1 MQRSVFARQ
10 FSFDSDQ
17 SMEESVLYAKSLSML
32 VQEVRAQAS
41 SDALKSLLIRTRGYS
56 RSAGLQVEIREG
68 TLLLDGRQTS
78 TVYGGFDALIEAMR
92 DHGVARITLTEGA
105 SPKELLQLSVL
116 LAKKPTPPGEANIFD
131 EVREM
136 ALWFVRLFA
145 EQRDGENDVAAGA
158 RELAALPPDQAKAK
172 AAELMQQIGDAVQSN
187 NDLRASALM
196 RLLMDAERVAE
207 GASRACW
214 TEAFDEVI
222 AGPALKQVASALPDA
237 GDDRGAL
244 LALLKRAGT
253 AGANTLI
260 NLLMA
265 ADKIET
271 RRAFYDAVI
280 ELRAGV
286 PLLIDML
293 RHPQWYAVR
302 NAALLLGEMR
312 ANEADAAL
320 AELLSHADERVR
332 IAASTALSQIY
343 TPAARTALQQA
354 LRDESAEVRRRA
366 LRGFSGEHS
375 GVSSAA
381 LLRALEKELDP
392 EVQVEILAAMGRV
405 RSPDA
410 VQKLIR
416 LCSPTAKS
424 SSGSFRIAAAEA
436 LTTARGQAAVPF
448 LRAMLEDRDPHV
460 RSTARA
466 LINSITATSA
476 R

>member
-1 MQRSVFARQ
+1 
-10 FSFDSDQ
+10 
-17 SMEESVLYAKSLSML
+17 MEESVLYAKSLSML
-32 VQEVRAQAS
+32 VQEVRAQANP
-41 SDALKSLLIRTRGYS
+41 DALKSLLIRARGYS
-56 RSAGLQVEIREG
+56 RAAGLQVEIREG
-68 TLLLDGRQTS
+68 TLLLDGKQTN
-78 TVYGGFDALIEAMR
+78 TVYGGFDALIEAMNA
-92 DHGVARITLTEGA
+92 HQVARIVITEGA
-105 SPKELLQLSVL
+105 SPKELLQLAIL
-116 LAKKPTPPGEANIFD
+116 LSRKPAAPGEANIFD
-131 EVREM
+131 DVREM

-145 EQRDGENDVAAGA
+145 EQREGDTSVAAGA
-158 RELAALPPDQAKAK
+158 RELGALAPEQAKLRC
-172 AAELMQQIGDAVQSN
+172 AELVQQIGDAVQSN

-196 RLLMDAERVAE
+196 RLLMDAERVSEEPARTLWTAAFE
-207 GASRACW
+207 EAAS
-214 TEAFDEVI
+214 TQ
-222 AGPALKQVASALPDA
+222 ALKVVAAALPNA
-237 GDDRGAL
+237 GDDRGPM

-260 NLLMA
+260 TLLMA
-265 ADKIET
+265 ADSIEI
-271 RRAFYDAVI
+271 RRAYFDAVI

-312 ANEADAAL
+312 ATEADAPL
-320 AELLSHADERVR
+320 ADLLSHTDERVR

-366 LRGFSGEHS
+366 LRGFSGEQ
-375 GVSSAA
+375 GGMSSAA
-381 LLRALEKELDP
+381 LVRALDKENDP

-448 LRAMLEDRDPHV
+448 LRAMLDDRDPHV
-460 RSTARA
+460 RTTARA
-466 LINSITATSA
+466 LINSITATG